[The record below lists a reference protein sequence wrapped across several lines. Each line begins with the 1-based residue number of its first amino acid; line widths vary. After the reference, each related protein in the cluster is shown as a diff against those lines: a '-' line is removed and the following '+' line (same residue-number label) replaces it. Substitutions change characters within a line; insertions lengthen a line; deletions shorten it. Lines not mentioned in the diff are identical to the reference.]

1 MCGHIEKY
9 DAGKFH
15 DLGFSRGH
23 SHHLTSHPL
32 RQLG

>member
-23 SHHLTSHPL
+23 LTSHPL